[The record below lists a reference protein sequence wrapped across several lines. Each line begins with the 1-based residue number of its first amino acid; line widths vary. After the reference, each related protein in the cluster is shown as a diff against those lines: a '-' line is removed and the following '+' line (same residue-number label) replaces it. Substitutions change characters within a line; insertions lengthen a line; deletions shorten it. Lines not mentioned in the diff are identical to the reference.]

1 MASVMFSWP
10 YILQSFIVI
19 VQNVYMKSEFL
30 AVNAESCRP
39 KLLRNKKKKKI
50 NPQFSWKEII

>member
-50 NPQFSWKEII
+50 NPQFS